1 MGSLRGY
8 SSAFFSIL
16 KNKYSIAVGFVNIHV
31 NKNFF
36 KCYVECTATPPP
48 PCIWTNLNSS
58 IMQVSPPEYK
68 PEPEPE
74 PECITFYFR

>member
-1 MGSLRGY
+1 MLRGVH
-8 SSAFFSIL
+8 S
-16 KNKYSIAVGFVNIHV
+16 H
-31 NKNFF
+31 
-36 KCYVECTATPPP
+36 TPPPP